1 MDEYFPAT
9 LFKIPTYSFGII
21 RMFVHT
27 INLINIAG
35 NIHVNMVF
43 KYNVLLIKKSLSD
56 QLCRYLICIIYTI
69 ISRSSLCAF
78 YFHLPSFSSIK
89 QCSKRAYKK
98 YKVKYRTFVAF
109 NGLNKCPRSY
119 YKYKLHTKK
128 VR

>member
-9 LFKIPTYSFGII
+9 GMIKMVVYIFMID
-21 RMFVHT
+21 
-27 INLINIAG
+27 IAW
-35 NIHVNMVF
+35 NIHVNIVF
-43 KYNVLLIKKSLSD
+43 KYNVLVIKKSLSD